1 MMGIRNFARIIE
13 VRDSKIDLEFIAYEF
28 QPFPFVVGPEAVEI
42 IQNLSG
48 QGILRAIGYTE
59 DYIKKKNESGVLF
72 YLVIFSD
79 ELPNR
84 QYVGY
89 VT

>member
-1 MMGIRNFARIIE
+1 MGRRNFARIIE
-13 VRDSKIDLEFIAYEF
+13 VRDSQIDLEFIANEF

-59 DYIKKKNESGVLF
+59 EYIKEQIESGVLF
-72 YLVIFSD
+72 YIVIFLMSCQID
-79 ELPNR
+79 NM
-84 QYVGY
+84 
-89 VT
+89 